1 MIGIESLLNNL
12 RYKELAEIAK
22 EEKLQTKGK
31 KNELIQRL
39 AENLDANRLRE
50 YYAEYRG
57 ATFDLFMHGLVPN
70 HEVLAKEEAETLLG
84 QFNIDLRQLPK
95 ILQKDPAVV
104 SLNAKPGDIIRIK
117 RVSQT
122 AGEAFYY
129 RIVVAALGRE

>member
-31 KNELIQRL
+31 KDALIQRL
-39 AENLDANRLRE
+39 AENLDSSRLRE

-57 ATFDLFMHGLVPN
+57 ASFDLFMHELVPN
-70 HEVLAKEEAETLLG
+70 HEVIAKNEVEKLLG
-84 QFNIDLRQLPK
+84 QYNVDLRQIPK

-122 AGEAFYY
+122 AGEIYYY
-129 RIVVAALGRE
+129 RVVVANLGRE

>member
-12 RYKELAEIAK
+12 RYKELGEIAK

-31 KNELIQRL
+31 KKELIQRL
-39 AENLDANRLRE
+39 ADNLDAVTLRE

-57 ATFDLFMHGLVPN
+57 ASFDLFIHDLVPN
-70 HEVLAKEEAETLLG
+70 HEGIPQNEIDELLG
-84 QFNIDLRQLPK
+84 QYNVDLRQIPK

-117 RVSQT
+117 RMSQT
-122 AGEAFYY
+122 AGEVYYY
-129 RIVVAALGRE
+129 RVVVAALGRD

>member
-12 RYKELAEIAK
+12 RYKELGEIAK

-31 KNELIQRL
+31 KKELIQRL
-39 AENLDANRLRE
+39 ADNLDAVTLRE

-57 ATFDLFMHGLVPN
+57 ASFDLFIHDLVPN
-70 HEVLAKEEAETLLG
+70 HEVIPQNEIDELLG
-84 QFNIDLRQLPK
+84 QYNVDLRQIPK

-117 RVSQT
+117 RMSQT
-122 AGEAFYY
+122 AGEVYYY
-129 RIVVAALGRE
+129 RVVVAALGRD